1 MPEGDTLF
9 RTARTLH
16 RALAG
21 KVVTRFEAALAPLA
35 RADADAPVAGRTV
48 ERVEA
53 VGKHLLVRFSGGLV
67 LRTHLRMNG
76 AWHVYPAGAP
86 WRKPRAFMRVAVHT
100 ADAVAVGFAVP
111 VAELVP
117 EAALARGPVG
127 ALGPDLLAPDFDAGE
142 AARRLRLDPGRAIA
156 DALLDQ
162 RAVAGIGN
170 VFKSE
175 VLFAAGVHPWR
186 TVGALSE
193 AELERVIA
201 LARRQLAVNAGP
213 SHRGGRNT
221 TGSLR
226 PGGALWVYGR
236 AGEPCRRCGAPVRLE
251 RRGPDIRL
259 TYFCPGCQ
267 PAG

>member
-1 MPEGDTLF
+1 MPEGDTLL

-21 KVVTRFEAALAPLA
+21 REVTRFETVLAPLA

-67 LRTHLRMNG
+67 LRTHLRMHG
-76 AWHVYPAGAP
+76 TWHVYPAGAP
-86 WRKPRAFMRVAVHT
+86 WRRPRAFMRVAVHT
-100 ADAVAVGFAVP
+100 AEAVAVGFAIP

-117 EAALARGPVG
+117 ASALPRGPLG

-142 AARRLRLDPGRAIA
+142 ATRRLRLEPARAIEE
-156 DALLDQ
+156 ALLDQ

-175 VLFAAGVHPWR
+175 VLFVAGIHPR
-186 TVGALSE
+186 RAVADVTAP
-193 AELERVIA
+193 ELERI
-201 LARRQLAVNAGP
+201 LAVARKQLAVNAAPG
-213 SHRGGRNT
+213 HRGPRNT

-236 AGEPCRRCGAPVRLE
+236 AGEPCRRCGAPIALT
-251 RRGPDIRL
+251 RRGPDARL
-259 TYFCPGCQ
+259 TYHCPRCQ
-267 PAG
+267 AGP